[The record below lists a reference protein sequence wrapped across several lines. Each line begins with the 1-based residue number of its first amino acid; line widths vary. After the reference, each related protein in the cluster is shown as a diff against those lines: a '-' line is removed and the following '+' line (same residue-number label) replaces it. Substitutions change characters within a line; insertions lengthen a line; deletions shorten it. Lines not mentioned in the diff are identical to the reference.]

1 MDLIKIT
8 CTRCNGSGKFSF
20 NLMHGTMCYGCRGAG
35 AIQVERKAHAR
46 KVAAKAKRDAE
57 RSASSARREALAAA
71 VAVEMNERFGPFT
84 NDARGAEAMVHACQ
98 RALGKTPGEIVRERM
113 AAGA

>member
-20 NLMHGTMCYGCRGAG
+20 NLTHGTMCYGCRGSG

-46 KVAAKAKRDAE
+46 KMAAKAKREAE
-57 RSASSARREALAAA
+57 HAATAAQREVLAAA
-71 VAVEMNERFGPFT
+71 VARELDAQFGPFT
-84 NDARGAEAMVHACQ
+84 DDARGAEARVQACQ
-98 RALGKTPGEIVRERM
+98 RAFGKTPGDIVCERLLET
-113 AAGA
+113 A